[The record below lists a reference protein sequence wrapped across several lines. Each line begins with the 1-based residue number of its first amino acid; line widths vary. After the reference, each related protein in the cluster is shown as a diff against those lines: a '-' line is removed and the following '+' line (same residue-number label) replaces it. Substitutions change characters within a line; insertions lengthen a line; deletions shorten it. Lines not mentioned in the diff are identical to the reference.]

1 MNEPTTKRELMDLI
15 RQEQAA
21 WDALLAEVGE
31 ARMTEPGV
39 TGDWTFKDVAAHLT
53 AWRQRAVARLQAAAR
68 GEAPTP
74 APWAAVVTAGSDDF
88 EPVNQ
93 WIYQANRDRPL
104 PEVLRDSRASLRELE
119 QAAEALSEPDLMEPG
134 RFPGMEDNALAAYVM
149 GNSME
154 HYFDD
159 HGPAIRAWLSAG
171 AGTAPAR

>member
-15 RQEQAA
+15 RREQAA
-21 WDALLAEVGE
+21 WEALLAEVGE

-53 AWRQRAVARLQAAAR
+53 AWRERGVVRLRAAAR
-68 GEAPTP
+68 GEAPPP
-74 APWAAVVTAGSDDF
+74 APWATVVTAGSDDF

-104 PEVLRDSRASLRELE
+104 ADVLRDSRASLRELE
-119 QAAEALSEPDLMEPG
+119 QAAEALPEPDLIEPA
-134 RFPGMEDNALAAYVM
+134 RFPWMGDNALVSYIM

-154 HYFDD
+154 HFFDD
-159 HGPAIRAWLSAG
+159 HEPAVRAWLG
-171 AGTAPAR
+171 ARAATGPTR